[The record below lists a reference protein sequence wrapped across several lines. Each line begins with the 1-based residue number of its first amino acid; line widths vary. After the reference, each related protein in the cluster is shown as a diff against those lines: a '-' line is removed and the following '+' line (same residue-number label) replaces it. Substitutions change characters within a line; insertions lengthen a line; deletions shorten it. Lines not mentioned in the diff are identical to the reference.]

1 MMYSDMKKDNIKK
14 MSNYNRIQM
23 KTSNI
28 KFSHIKERKASVTS
42 SFGVP
47 LSGEMDLQKWAF
59 LYKHVK

>member
-1 MMYSDMKKDNIKK
+1 
-14 MSNYNRIQM
+14 M

-47 LSGEMDLQKWAF
+47 LSGKMDLQKWAF